1 MRPQPAGPEPGAGP
15 EAPAT
20 RRSPRP
26 PSPPAAERPSADDL
40 SDATAQLRTEADALG
55 TPSDWHASLR
65 HHARTFRFAGRWLP
79 RGSRDLIAGL
89 YTWCR
94 FTDDLVDESDLP
106 AEEQERRLDAWSA
119 LSRRA
124 WEGADT
130 GIALLDTVLG
140 ESAARGIPF
149 TWAAELIEGV
159 RMDLRPRRYA
169 DLGELSLYTR
179 RVAGVVGAWMTQIF
193 GVRDPWVVGE
203 ALRMGHAMQL
213 TNILRD
219 VGEDWGRGRLY
230 LPTDL
235 LEEHGLADGFPGAW
249 VPAPGRAL
257 PAYQN
262 LLRALAAEAHTSYD
276 RAFRAIPALPLRF
289 RVAMGV
295 AARGYQG
302 ILPALE
308 FNGWDNVHR
317 RAHTTTS
324 GKVRLG
330 LRAFSELVA
339 LAVAGRGR

>member
-1 MRPQPAGPEPGAGP
+1 
-15 EAPAT
+15 
-20 RRSPRP
+20 
-26 PSPPAAERPSADDL
+26 
-40 SDATAQLRTEADALG
+40 
-55 TPSDWHASLR
+55 
-65 HHARTFRFAGRWLP
+65 
-79 RGSRDLIAGL
+79 
-89 YTWCR
+89 
-94 FTDDLVDESDLP
+94 VDESELP
-106 AEEQERRLDAWSA
+106 AEEQERRLEAWSA

-140 ESAARGIPF
+140 ESAARSIPF

-169 DLGELSLYTR
+169 DLAELSLYTR

-219 VGEDWGRGRLY
+219 VGEDWERGRLY
-230 LPTDL
+230 LPADL
-235 LEEHGLADGFPGAW
+235 LEKHGLAGGSPGEW

-257 PAYQN
+257 PAYQD
-262 LLRALAAEAHTSYD
+262 LLRALAAEAHSSYD

-289 RVAMGV
+289 RTAMAV

-308 FNGWDNVHR
+308 ANGWDNVHR

-330 LRAFSELVA
+330 LRAFAELVA
-339 LAVAGRGR
+339 IAVAGRGR